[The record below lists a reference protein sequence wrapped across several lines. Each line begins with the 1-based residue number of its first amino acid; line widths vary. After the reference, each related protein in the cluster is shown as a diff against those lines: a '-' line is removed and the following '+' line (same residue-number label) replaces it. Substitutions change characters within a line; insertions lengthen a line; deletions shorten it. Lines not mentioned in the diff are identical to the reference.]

1 MKMKFPQNVT
11 VHIDSTGCHHQ
22 CPADGVVEVSDPNLE
37 KEFLHAGFTPVEESP
52 VVEEPAVV
60 EEKAKAGDSEE
71 NTAEGAAESGSGDQ
85 Q

>member
-22 CPADGVVEVSDPNLE
+22 RPEDGVLEVSDPNME
-37 KEFLHAGFTPVEESP
+37 KEFLQAGFTPVEESP
-52 VVEEPAVV
+52 AMEEPAVL
-60 EEKAKAGDSEE
+60 EEKVKEGSEE
-71 NTAEGAAESGSGDQ
+71 NTAEGAAESGPGDQ